1 MLLQNGVNA
10 DSPNQFGNT
19 ALQAAALSGNW
30 AKWSTKCLKMIDFY
44 IYLGHEDI
52 VDLLIEN
59 GANISA
65 ITKAGNTALHAA
77 TVNGNS
83 NHSIKNQ

>member
-1 MLLQNGVNA
+1 
-10 DSPNQFGNT
+10 
-19 ALQAAALSGNW
+19 
-30 AKWSTKCLKMIDFY
+30 MIDFY

-83 NHSIKNQ
+83 NHTIKNQQK